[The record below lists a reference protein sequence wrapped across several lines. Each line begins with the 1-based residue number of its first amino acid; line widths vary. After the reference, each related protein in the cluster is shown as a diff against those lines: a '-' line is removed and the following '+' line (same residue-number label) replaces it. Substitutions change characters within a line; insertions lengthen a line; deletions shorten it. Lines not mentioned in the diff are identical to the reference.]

1 MYKVFLLST
10 LSDFN
15 PKTHSSDKNAK
26 SFENLQLLFYPPRKY
41 VVHPLAVGVRGKGIC
56 GMLRVIAGCCPCGH
70 GR

>member
-26 SFENLQLLFYPPRKY
+26 SFQNLQLLSYLPRKY
-41 VVHPLAVGVRGKGIC
+41 VVHPLAVGVTVKGFVGC
-56 GMLRVIAGCCPCGH
+56 SGQAGFPGRH